1 MSVFRFKKAVPVSY
15 NLQGFIYFYSKR
27 FAELTPE
34 EQKIIKAVCRK
45 AGGEHY
51 NAVLEAVTTERSTT
65 AVCMRHNLS
74 ESTLERAVRRYYALF
89 SEHVG

>member
-1 MSVFRFKKAVPVSY
+1 MFRFKRSVKATY
-15 NLQGFIYFYSKR
+15 NQQGFIYFYSKR
-27 FAELTPE
+27 FAELTPV
-34 EQKIIKAVCRK
+34 EQKMIKTVCHK

-51 NAVLEAVTTERSTT
+51 NAVLEAVTTERSAT

-89 SEHVG
+89 SEYMG

>member
-1 MSVFRFKKAVPVSY
+1 MFRFKRAVPVSY
-15 NLQGFIYFYSKR
+15 NRQGFIYFYSKR

-34 EQKIIKAVCRK
+34 EQKIIKTVCHK

-51 NAVLEAVTTERSTT
+51 NAVLEAVTTDHSET

-74 ESTLERAVRRYYALF
+74 ESTLKRAVRRYYALF
-89 SEHVG
+89 SEYVG